1 MTAKE
6 AERTPTDEGDE
17 EDDEE
22 EAHAEGTD
30 KQEEEEPIIV
40 TIDRL
45 TTQPDYR
52 HQLLRGNDSDTGRI
66 SEAESNRSETSYV
79 NVRHNTTYSRRSWPE
94 GNTSE

>member
-22 EAHAEGTD
+22 EAHAEGIF
-30 KQEEEEPIIV
+30 KQEEEEPNIV

-45 TTQPDYR
+45 TT
-52 HQLLRGNDSDTGRI
+52 
-66 SEAESNRSETSYV
+66 
-79 NVRHNTTYSRRSWPE
+79 
-94 GNTSE
+94 